1 MGISIRRYSKERFCT
16 DFFRVINFLQKYG
29 AKSYNCNW
37 HWARWEWLLGHSMLD
52 LDSLPRIGLFELDN
66 EIVGLATHDMRLGS
80 AYIICNPNYEN
91 IKHDM
96 LLYAEKNLSENG
108 ISGIY
113 IDDKDATLIGFAA
126 QQGFY
131 LSDVKEYVSAL
142 DCSKGKFAY
151 DLSDEYTVTDYSESK
166 DINKYFRVMWK
177 GFDHEG
183 EPPAFTED
191 DIIDKPHFIPELAVF
206 IMTPDGEYAAH
217 CGTWYDPKTREAYV
231 EPVVTIPEYRK
242 RGFGKAAVYE
252 SINRCIGMGA
262 KTALVISNQQFYHQI
277 GFKEISVQSLWKKIL
292 N

>member
-1 MGISIRRYSKERFCT
+1 MDVSISHYPKERFCT

-29 AKSYNCNW
+29 AKSFNCNW
-37 HWARWEWLLGHSMLD
+37 HWARWEWLIGHSMLD
-52 LDSLPRIGLFELDN
+52 MDSLPRIGLFELDN

-80 AYIICNPNYEN
+80 AYIICNPEYETL
-91 IKHDM
+91 KHEM

-113 IDDKDATLIGFAA
+113 IEDNDAILINYAE

-131 LSDVKEYVSAL
+131 LSDEKEYVSAL
-142 DCSKGKFAY
+142 DCSKGKFKY
-151 DLSDEYTVTDYSESK
+151 DLNGGYIVTDYSESK

-183 EPPAFTED
+183 EPPAFTEE
-191 DIIDKPHFIPELAVF
+191 DIIAKPHFIPELTVF

-242 RGFGKAAVYE
+242 RGLGKAVVYE

-262 KTALVISNQQFYHQI
+262 KTALVISNQQFYYRI
-277 GFKEISVQSLWKKIL
+277 GFKENSVHSLWKKII
-292 N
+292 